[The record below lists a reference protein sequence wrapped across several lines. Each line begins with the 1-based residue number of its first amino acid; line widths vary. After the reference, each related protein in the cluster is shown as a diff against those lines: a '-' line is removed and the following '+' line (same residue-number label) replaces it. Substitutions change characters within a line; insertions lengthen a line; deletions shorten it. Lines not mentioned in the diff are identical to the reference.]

1 MGMNIFTTDHPL
13 AAQSSGLNWKNH
25 PMLSFWRNAVVLG
38 LIFTPGTLETLYRF
52 VTSDIGAEP
61 TPFPKPWL
69 ALVIG
74 LAVACVCSVVLAV
87 IVLSAFHLLIRFFRL
102 LCERNF

>member
-1 MGMNIFTTDHPL
+1 MGVNIFTTDHPL
-13 AAQSSGLNWKNH
+13 AAQSSGFNWKKH
-25 PMLSFWRNAVVLG
+25 PVLSFSRNAVVLG
-38 LIFTPGTLETLYRF
+38 LVFTPGTLVTLYRF
-52 VTSDIGAEP
+52 VTGDIGAEP

-74 LAVACVCSVVLAV
+74 LAFSFVFSVVLAV
-87 IVLSAFHLLIRFFRL
+87 MVLSAFHLLIRFFRL